1 MPSSAMVHSNET
13 DGPPSP
19 TVSPLRRAMNMLT
32 SHGQPS
38 PELRG
43 IMLSDENAVDMEEE
57 SPSSTPFLS
66 PQPSPSPSRLSL
78 RRNTGSGS
86 GGGSS
91 PLASLR
97 RMRDATVSLV
107 RSKSSGERSP
117 AGRPIRQRKSEK
129 TRHGRSLSDAI
140 PATSRPAASQA
151 APVTVKS
158 SITTQSPSRAP
169 SISPRRATVPL
180 PALNFQLESLPLP
193 PMSLSLLPPVLD
205 EDHPPA
211 APVAQPAS
219 ILDLTVPDLLQKGT
233 PMIKVSGRKQTDVVF
248 RLDPDQ
254 GQIIW
259 ESKKHRII
267 PIENIKELRT
277 ASDARYY
284 RELFQ
289 IPQEC
294 ENRWL
299 TIIYTLDGRYKIWHV
314 IAPSVDV
321 FEMWDSTLRKLYA
334 VRQALMCGLGNI
346 DLREAVW
353 EKQYWKASDE
363 QADQKLYMEDVEK
376 LCRRLNVNP
385 SHEDLDR
392 RFRARVQADVQKRGF
407 LDFTDFK
414 RFVKSLKA
422 RPEVERRYKKLCSLD
437 NGSFSYRTFDH
448 FMRIHQKSTAP
459 AEELQRLFLRYA
471 TSSPDDIA
479 PHAIQLPTDV
489 FLNGRPDKASP
500 AAKKPSPENLAAAT
514 LSLEGFTAFL
524 LSTDN
529 SAFTDQDGSIHHDM
543 TRPLSEYYISSSHNT
558 YLVGHQLVGDSTIE
572 GYIRALLHSCRSVE
586 LDIYDGD
593 KEPVVYHGKTLTT
606 KVSLREVCEAIMK
619 YAFVVSP
626 YPVIISAEVHCS
638 IPQQDTMASIMH
650 EVFGES
656 LVSAPV
662 NGRPKIDVLPS
673 PEDLKGRVLL
683 KAKNLYVSES
693 EEIQPNVFV
702 VEAESSTTS
711 TTETSTDGEVISELK
726 HDWVRVARGFSEAK
740 QEVSKARNV
749 LRRRSPS
756 NAAPQTDKGKARM
769 SLSVVS
775 MLVYTVGV
783 KCRGINKKEQ
793 YAPVHVFSLSE
804 NTANKMFKRD
814 GMLDL
819 VKHNRTHVV
828 RVYPK
833 GTRVSSSNYQPHRY
847 WSAGVQLSRS
857 QLANLCTHEMV
868 DLGFVINHAMF
879 QRNGRSGYVLR
890 PPALRSHDKSLLNKR
905 TRHYLDIT
913 VISAQQLPLPKD
925 AHGREIIDKS
935 ALDPYVEVSLH
946 LPDWSLYSSPPTS
959 SSPQQV
965 SCRTSGVKNNG
976 FNPVWEE
983 ALSLPFEVVGDM
995 RELVFVRFAVRQ
1007 DGDDEREAL
1016 AVHCVSLA
1024 CLREGFRHLPLHDA
1038 QISQYLFSTLF
1049 VQINIRDA
1057 TT

>member
-1 MPSSAMVHSNET
+1 
-13 DGPPSP
+13 
-19 TVSPLRRAMNMLT
+19 
-32 SHGQPS
+32 
-38 PELRG
+38 
-43 IMLSDENAVDMEEE
+43 
-57 SPSSTPFLS
+57 
-66 PQPSPSPSRLSL
+66 
-78 RRNTGSGS
+78 
-86 GGGSS
+86 
-91 PLASLR
+91 
-97 RMRDATVSLV
+97 
-107 RSKSSGERSP
+107 
-117 AGRPIRQRKSEK
+117 
-129 TRHGRSLSDAI
+129 
-140 PATSRPAASQA
+140 
-151 APVTVKS
+151 
-158 SITTQSPSRAP
+158 
-169 SISPRRATVPL
+169 
-180 PALNFQLESLPLP
+180 
-193 PMSLSLLPPVLD
+193 
-205 EDHPPA
+205 
-211 APVAQPAS
+211 
-219 ILDLTVPDLLQKGT
+219 
-233 PMIKVSGRKQTDVVF
+233 MIKVSGRKQTSVVF

-284 RELFQ
+284 RELFH
-289 IPQEC
+289 ISQEC

-321 FEMWDSTLRKLYA
+321 FEMWDSTLRKLSA
-334 VRQALMCGLGNI
+334 VRQALMCGLGNVG
-346 DLREAVW
+346 LREAVW

-363 QADQKLYMEDVEK
+363 QSDQKLYFEDIEK

-385 SHEDLDR
+385 SHDDLHR
-392 RFRARVQADVQKRGF
+392 RFRQADVQKRGF
-407 LDFTDFK
+407 LDFTDFQ

-437 NGSFSYRTFDH
+437 NGRFSYRAFDH
-448 FMRIHQKSTAP
+448 FMRFHQKSTAP
-459 AEELQRLFLRYA
+459 AEELQHLFLRFA
-471 TSSPDDIA
+471 TSSSMANKPA
-479 PHAIQLPTDV
+479 PED
-489 FLNGRPDKASP
+489 
-500 AAKKPSPENLAAAT
+500 LATAT

-529 SAFTDQDGSIHHDM
+529 SAFTDQGGSIHHDM

-606 KVSLREVCEAIMK
+606 KVSLREACEAIMK

-626 YPVIISAEVHCS
+626 YPIIISAEVHCS
-638 IPQQDTMASIMH
+638 VPQQDTMSSIMH

-656 LVSAPV
+656 LVCAPV
-662 NGRPKIDVLPS
+662 NGRPKIEVLPS
-673 PEDLKGRVLL
+673 PDDLKGRILL
-683 KAKNLYVSES
+683 KTKNLYITES
-693 EEIQPNVFV
+693 EEVQPNVIA
-702 VEAESSTTS
+702 VEAESSTAS
-711 TTETSTDGEVISELK
+711 TEASTDGEIISELR
-726 HDWVRVARGFSEAK
+726 HDWVRVAHGFSEAK

-749 LRRRSPS
+749 LRRRSASIP
-756 NAAPQTDKGKARM
+756 APKADKGKTRM
-769 SLSVVS
+769 SLSLVA

-793 YAPVHVFSLSE
+793 YAPVHMFSLSE
-804 NTANKMFKRD
+804 NMANKMFKRD

-819 VKHNRTHVV
+819 VKHNRTHMV

-833 GTRVSSSNYQPHRY
+833 GTRVSSTNYEPHRY
-847 WSAGVQLSRS
+847 WSAGVQLVALNW
-857 QLANLCTHEMV
+857 QTC
-868 DLGFVINHAMF
+868 DLGYVINHAMF
-879 QRNGRSGYVLR
+879 QRNGRSGYVLK
-890 PPALRSHDKSLLNKR
+890 PPALRFQDKSLLLKR
-905 TRHYLDIT
+905 MQHYLDIT

-946 LPDWSLYSSPPTS
+946 LPDWGLYSSPPTS
-959 SSPQQV
+959 SSPFQV
-965 SCRTSGVKNNG
+965 SYRTSAVKNNG

-983 ALSLPFEVVGDM
+983 TLSLPFEVVGDM

-1024 CLREGFRHLPLHDA
+1024 CLREGFRHLPLYDA
-1038 QISQYLFSTLF
+1038 QASQYLFSTLF
-1049 VQINIRDA
+1049 VDINIRDA
-1057 TT
+1057 TA

>member
-1 MPSSAMVHSNET
+1 
-13 DGPPSP
+13 
-19 TVSPLRRAMNMLT
+19 
-32 SHGQPS
+32 
-38 PELRG
+38 
-43 IMLSDENAVDMEEE
+43 
-57 SPSSTPFLS
+57 
-66 PQPSPSPSRLSL
+66 
-78 RRNTGSGS
+78 
-86 GGGSS
+86 
-91 PLASLR
+91 
-97 RMRDATVSLV
+97 
-107 RSKSSGERSP
+107 
-117 AGRPIRQRKSEK
+117 
-129 TRHGRSLSDAI
+129 
-140 PATSRPAASQA
+140 
-151 APVTVKS
+151 
-158 SITTQSPSRAP
+158 
-169 SISPRRATVPL
+169 
-180 PALNFQLESLPLP
+180 
-193 PMSLSLLPPVLD
+193 
-205 EDHPPA
+205 
-211 APVAQPAS
+211 
-219 ILDLTVPDLLQKGT
+219 
-233 PMIKVSGRKQTDVVF
+233 MIKVSGRKQTDVVF
-248 RLDPDQ
+248 KLDPDQ

-392 RFRARVQADVQKRGF
+392 RFRAPDVQKRGF

-471 TSSPDDIA
+471 TSSPDDDA
-479 PHAIQLPTDV
+479 PHCNSAPNRRVSQWPARQG
-489 FLNGRPDKASP
+489 FSCGENGHLQKTSP
-500 AAKKPSPENLAAAT
+500 PLRYLLKVSRH
-514 LSLEGFTAFL
+514 FL

-606 KVSLREVCEAIMK
+606 KVSLREVCEAIIK

-626 YPVIISAEVHCS
+626 YPVIISAEVHCG

-662 NGRPKIDVLPS
+662 NGRPKIEVLPS

-711 TTETSTDGEVISELK
+711 TTETSTDGEVVSGSMTGL
-726 HDWVRVARGFSEAK
+726 RVARGFSEAK

-756 NAAPQTDKGKARM
+756 NAAPHTDKGKARM

-847 WSAGVQLSRS
+847 WSAGVQLVALNW
-857 QLANLCTHEMV
+857 QTC

-890 PPALRSHDKSLLNKR
+890 PPALRSHDKSLLSKR

-935 ALDPYVEVSLH
+935 ALDPYVEVTLH
-946 LPDWSLYSSPPTS
+946 LPDWGLYSSPPTS

-965 SCRTSGVKNNG
+965 SYRTSGVKNNG

>member
-1 MPSSAMVHSNET
+1 
-13 DGPPSP
+13 
-19 TVSPLRRAMNMLT
+19 
-32 SHGQPS
+32 
-38 PELRG
+38 
-43 IMLSDENAVDMEEE
+43 
-57 SPSSTPFLS
+57 
-66 PQPSPSPSRLSL
+66 
-78 RRNTGSGS
+78 
-86 GGGSS
+86 
-91 PLASLR
+91 
-97 RMRDATVSLV
+97 
-107 RSKSSGERSP
+107 
-117 AGRPIRQRKSEK
+117 
-129 TRHGRSLSDAI
+129 
-140 PATSRPAASQA
+140 
-151 APVTVKS
+151 
-158 SITTQSPSRAP
+158 
-169 SISPRRATVPL
+169 
-180 PALNFQLESLPLP
+180 
-193 PMSLSLLPPVLD
+193 
-205 EDHPPA
+205 
-211 APVAQPAS
+211 
-219 ILDLTVPDLLQKGT
+219 
-233 PMIKVSGRKQTDVVF
+233 MIKVSGRKQTDVVF

-363 QADQKLYMEDVEK
+363 QADQKLYMDDVEK

-392 RFRARVQADVQKRGF
+392 RFRQADVQKRGF

-422 RPEVERRYKKLCSLD
+422 RPELCSLD

-471 TSSPDDIA
+471 TSSPDDDA
-479 PHAIQLPTDV
+479 PRAIQLPTDITPPS
-489 FLNGRPDKASP
+489 LTGRIYS
-500 AAKKPSPENLAAAT
+500 S
-514 LSLEGFTAFL
+514 
-524 LSTDN
+524 
-529 SAFTDQDGSIHHDM
+529 DM

-572 GYIRALLHSCRSVE
+572 GYIRALLHSVVVE

-593 KEPVVYHGKTLTT
+593 KEPVVYHGKRLPR
-606 KVSLREVCEAIMK
+606 KYHYEVCEAIMK

-626 YPVIISAEVHCS
+626 YP
-638 IPQQDTMASIMH
+638 MASIMH

-662 NGRPKIDVLPS
+662 NGRPKIEVLPS
-673 PEDLKGRVLL
+673 PEDLMGRVLL
-683 KAKNLYVSES
+683 KVRHIFVIAKNLYVRRARKSS
-693 EEIQPNVFV
+693 RSFV

-711 TTETSTDGEVISELK
+711 TTETSKTANQQGPK
-726 HDWVRVARGFSEAK
+726 R
-740 QEVSKARNV
+740 SKTAFTFKCC
-749 LRRRSPS
+749 PH
-756 NAAPQTDKGKARM
+756 TDKGKALM

-793 YAPVHVFSLSE
+793 YAPVHMFSLSE
-804 NTANKMFKRD
+804 NTAN
-814 GMLDL
+814 
-819 VKHNRTHVV
+819 N
-828 RVYPK
+828 
-833 GTRVSSSNYQPHRY
+833 
-847 WSAGVQLSRS
+847 AGVQLVALNWQTCGEFTSKVLSPRS
-857 QLANLCTHEMV
+857 SHEMV

-890 PPALRSHDKSLLNKR
+890 PPALRSHDKSLLNMR

-935 ALDPYVEVSLH
+935 ALDPYVEVSLP
-946 LPDWSLYSSPPTS
+946 LPDWGLYSAPPTS
-959 SSPQQV
+959 SSRNKCPIARAG
-965 SCRTSGVKNNG
+965 SRTTGSTRCGRKRSA
-976 FNPVWEE
+976 FR
-983 ALSLPFEVVGDM
+983 SRSSDM

-1038 QISQYLFSTLF
+1038 QISQISSRRSPKGRHRSFLQRLIHS
-1049 VQINIRDA
+1049 RDPV
-1057 TT
+1057 TMFLV